1 LRSFYP
7 NCPALKIMFSSTGR
21 DFNRH
26 LREVRKL
33 SAARIYV
40 AMAEFTHLHL
50 HTEYSLLDGACDVK
64 KLVDQ
69 VASLGQTSVAM
80 TDHGNI
86 YGAVHFFAAA
96 KQKGIKPILGCELYI
111 CKNED
116 HRAPGDGD
124 ENNHLLVLAQNEEGY
139 RNLVRITS
147 EASLHGFY
155 RKPRVSKQYL
165 AENSKGL
172 IGFSGCLSGELCE
185 ELVAGNY
192 EKARSVATQYE
203 DIFGKGNFYL
213 EIQDQGLE
221 QEKKIHEA
229 LFRLEKDLNIPM
241 VLTNDSHY
249 LCGDDSHAHDVMLCV
264 QTGSKIHDKE
274 RFRFDSDQFFVK
286 SADEMGRLFTNS
298 PDLLQRT
305 MEIAERCEL
314 KLHPV
319 DNPFPVFDVPEGHT
333 IDSYFEKVCREG
345 YKKRLDTAV
354 RSLEA
359 RGLRRAAIHEY
370 DARLEYE
377 IGIIE
382 QMKYSG
388 YFLIVWDFIK
398 YARDNGIPVG
408 PGRGSGAG
416 SLVAYSMG
424 ITNIDPLQNALLF
437 ERFLNPERKQMPDI
451 DVDFC
456 QIRRCEVIDYVT
468 RKYGREQVAQIITFN
483 TMAAK
488 AAIKDCGRAM
498 DMPYGDVDR
507 IAKLIPATIGMTI
520 DTALE
525 EVAELQKA
533 YKTDGQIKELI
544 DTAKKLEGL
553 VRGSGVHASAVVIAP
568 RPLTELVPLAKTKN
582 DEIVTAYD
590 MKAVEKMGLLKMDF
604 LGLTTLTVIDDCLKL
619 IEKNRGE
626 KVDIEAIPLDDAE
639 TYKKVFH
646 SALTSGVFQFESSG
660 MRDVLRRYRPDSVE
674 DLTALNALYRPGP
687 IQGGMIDDF
696 IERKLGRRKVEYALP
711 ELEGILKETLGVI
724 VYQEQVMQISNK
736 LASYSLGEADLLRRS
751 MGKKNAEA
759 MAEQRARFMEGAAA
773 AGHPKA
779 TAGEIFDMM
788 EKFAGYG
795 FNKSHSAAYALLAYQ
810 TAYLKTHYPV
820 EFMAALLTSETSKPE
835 NVVKYIGECREMGIR
850 VEPPDVQV
858 SGSQFTPYV
867 AENSQAIRFGLAA
880 VKNVGGNAIESILK
894 AREEVGGRFKSIWGF
909 CEKVDLRVM
918 NKRVLESLI
927 KAGAL
932 DSMGKRGPLMA
943 AVDKAMER
951 AQKAQRDEAQGQ
963 SGLFGLFDE
972 GPRTARD
979 SSEDLPNVAD
989 WEEGERLANEKDV
1002 LGFFVSGH
1010 PLDKYA
1016 EKLRNLAGV
1025 ISAAD
1030 ALERKP
1036 PERRWGTQADPADE
1050 IQVAGMIL
1058 GLRVQKSKR
1067 DQKLYAQAA
1076 LEDAT
1081 GKIDLICFS
1090 RDYER
1095 LSGQLKMEAP
1105 VLVRGVL
1112 MGDED
1117 AAPKISVSSI
1127 VALEEVQVKLPSG
1140 VRIRINLDRA
1150 TEEMLTELKSAADAA
1165 PGPGKVMLHLEKK
1178 GEYAAILEPENM
1190 GVAADKGWV
1199 ERVEEL
1205 VGKGTVQM
1213 VG

>member
-1 LRSFYP
+1 
-7 NCPALKIMFSSTGR
+7 MT
-21 DFNRH
+21 
-26 LREVRKL
+26 
-33 SAARIYV
+33 
-40 AMAEFTHLHL
+40 EFTHLHL

-86 YGAVHFFAAA
+86 YGAVHFFDAA

-319 DNPFPVFDVPEGHT
+319 DDPFPVFDVPEGHT

-456 QIRRCEVIDYVT
+456 QIRRGEVIDYVT